1 MSKGFTTDTLREALG
16 CISEKLE
23 ASADEL
29 NMLDAQLGDGDLG
42 VSLVRGARAVAAE
55 MPNLPEDVGMALLK
69 CAQAFTRLSGS
80 TYGTLLA
87 TGLMNAAKATKGK
100 TEVAW
105 TEVSPLLGNAMQA
118 MAQRGGGQLG
128 DKTVLDALD
137 AVQRATKGLDDP
149 AALVAAADQAVDEC
163 LEQFRDKPA
172 RQGRARIFGDQSV
185 GKDDPGMV
193 AFKHMVEALKGAGSR

>member
-1 MSKGFTTDTLREALG
+1 MSNVFTTDTLREALG
-16 CISEKLE
+16 CIIEKLE

-55 MPNLPEDVGMALLK
+55 MPNLPDDVGMALLK

-87 TGLMNAAKATKGK
+87 TGLMSAAKATKGK

-105 TEVSPLLGNAMQA
+105 SEVSPLLSNAMRS

-128 DKTVLDALD
+128 DKTVLDALY
-137 AVQRATKGLDDP
+137 AVQLATQGLDNP
-149 AALVAAADQAVDEC
+149 ASLVAAADQAVGEC

-172 RQGRARIFGDQSV
+172 RQGRARIFGEQSI
-185 GKDDPGMV
+185 GRDDPGMV
-193 AFKHMVEALKGAGSR
+193 AFKHMVEALKGASSR